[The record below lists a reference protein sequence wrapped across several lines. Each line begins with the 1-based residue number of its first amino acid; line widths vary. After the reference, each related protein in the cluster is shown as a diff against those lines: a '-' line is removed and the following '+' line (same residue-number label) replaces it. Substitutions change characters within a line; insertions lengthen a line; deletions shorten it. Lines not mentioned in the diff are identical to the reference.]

1 MDSNKYSRTIEMHCP
16 TCGGTEFKSDEA
28 AGAES
33 PVTCTSCGLQLTRDD
48 LREANGQNIAAHVD
62 EVKKEVVQD
71 IRKAFRDAFKGNKSF
86 RIK

>member
-1 MDSNKYSRTIEMHCP
+1 MDFNRYNRTIQMYCP
-16 TCGGTEFKSDEA
+16 VCGGTDFKSDEA
-28 AGAES
+28 AGES

-71 IRKAFRDAFKGNKSF
+71 IRKAFRDAFKGNKNF